1 MDWRK
6 STHSGGNGGD
16 CIEVATAD
24 AVLVR
29 DSKDRDGQVLA
40 FTSATW
46 TRFLAI
52 LSRLGSNTISPRK
65 TIRPSDRPPK
75 GKWSAAAVTGPQA
88 STRHSWAGARTGALP
103 GFLGVT

>member
-1 MDWRK
+1 MGRLMDWRK

-29 DSKDRDGQVLA
+29 DSKDRDGLVLA

-46 TRFLAI
+46 TTFVAMLRK
-52 LSRLGSNTISPRK
+52 LGSDLIHPLRSLSPPPRL
-65 TIRPSDRPPK
+65 TFPGRPLPPL
-75 GKWSAAAVTGPQA
+75 SSGPSLFVGPAKPQ
-88 STRHSWAGARTGALP
+88 
-103 GFLGVT
+103 